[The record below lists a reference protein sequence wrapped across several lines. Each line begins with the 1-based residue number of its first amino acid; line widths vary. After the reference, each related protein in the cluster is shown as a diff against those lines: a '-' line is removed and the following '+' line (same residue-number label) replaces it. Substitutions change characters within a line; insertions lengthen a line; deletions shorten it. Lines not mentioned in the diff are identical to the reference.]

1 MKQSMVELPSGRM
14 VNLENVIYLSDIKEK
29 SSWFTDW
36 AYEYSFDI
44 IWAGGERITLKFDN
58 KENCILEWENL
69 KLLLKNHTESLICD

>member
-14 VNLENVIYLSDIKEK
+14 VDLENVIYLSDIKEK

-36 AYEYSFDI
+36 AYEYTFDI

-58 KENCILEWENL
+58 KENCVLDWEYL